1 MVKRY
6 PDVDVRVFVAEPGT
20 AHSGALLIDSQL
32 KLRNLLR
39 EATKN
44 GAQSVT
50 MNQYLYRA
58 EHIPNA
64 SCDTA
69 EACADNNDL
78 HGTILVDGEFAE
90 RECARRSLSV
100 GTGDTTAR
108 HVVLDAVVV
117 GCWRGMELM
126 LSMHVCIYTSSVVRR
141 TCACQRSRRP
151 LNGAKNARPCNSH
164 DRSREVRGVLL
175 LVKPR
180 PERSH
185 ENPGQ
190 FWEQR

>member
-90 RECARRSLSV
+90 RECARRSVSV

-108 HVVLDAVVV
+108 HVVLDAVFV
-117 GCWRGMELM
+117 GCLERDEAHAQHARLYIYKLGCPTYLR
-126 LSMHVCIYTSSVVRR
+126 LSDITKALERR
-141 TCACQRSRRP
+141 KERP
-151 LNGAKNARPCNSH
+151 SL
-164 DRSREVRGVLL
+164 
-175 LVKPR
+175 
-180 PERSH
+180 
-185 ENPGQ
+185 Q
-190 FWEQR
+190 FP